1 MVVVQIH
8 AVGVT
13 LVTESASN
21 TAHSFWQFPVSGGLA
36 TLRVRIRGK
45 KGGKEM
51 GFKSKIDPAV
61 IAKSL
66 PRNASEYSEFLG
78 TPAERMAASITF
90 KAAVTT
96 TKMHSK

>member
-1 MVVVQIH
+1 MVVVRIH

-21 TAHSFWQFPVSGGLA
+21 TARSFWQFPASGGLA
-36 TLRVRIRGK
+36 TLKVMIREK

-51 GFKSKIDPAV
+51 EFKSKIDPAV

-66 PRNASEYSEFLG
+66 PRNAVSTEKVRG
-78 TPAERMAASITF
+78 
-90 KAAVTT
+90 
-96 TKMHSK
+96 